1 MALDRNSESWAGDV
15 ELPGGGGPSS
25 NGAEE
30 LETLRCKWDLLFIII
45 PKIQGFQNISLSVP

>member
-15 ELPGGGGPSS
+15 ELPGGGGPSI

-30 LETLRCKWDLLFIII
+30 LETLRCEWALLFIITT
-45 PKIQGFQNISLSVP
+45 KSQGFQNISLSIP